1 MAIKKRGLG
10 KSLNALLFDPLS
22 NEDEIETS
30 SVSAKKEDKKAEGD
44 KSSAGPSL
52 NKTTIETLAVQ
63 QLQPGKYQPR
73 RDINPIDLE
82 SLADSIRA
90 QGLIQPIVVRPLN
103 AKTPSPQTKYEIIA
117 GERRWR
123 AAQLAG
129 LTEVPVVLRN
139 VSDQVAMAMAL
150 IENIQRED
158 LNPLEEARA
167 YERLAKEF
175 DLTHGQ
181 VAEMVGKSRTTITN
195 SLRLLTLG
203 NDLKSWLERGDLE
216 VGHAKVLLTL
226 KDPLQTQIARAVV
239 EKGLSVRETERM
251 IVNLQNGSSEKA
263 ALGKSKN
270 IDPDIIRLQ
279 KTLSDKLGASTQ
291 IVHSNVGKGKIIIHY
306 NSLDELDGVLIH
318 LDPSFNQV

>member
-22 NEDEIETS
+22 NEDEIDTS
-30 SVSAKKEDKKAEGD
+30 KLDKEADNSALAAEQSTPKKV
-44 KSSAGPSL
+44 
-52 NKTTIETLAVQ
+52 IETLEVH

-73 RDINPIDLE
+73 REINPVDLE
-82 SLADSIRA
+82 PLADSIRA
-90 QGLIQPIVVRPLN
+90 QGVIQPVVVRPLST
-103 AKTPSPQTKYEIIA
+103 KEKGFEGKYEIIA

-129 LTEVPVVLRN
+129 LSAVPVVIRD
-139 VSDQVAMAMAL
+139 VSDQIAMAMAL

-158 LNPLEEARA
+158 LNPLEEACA
-167 YERLAKEF
+167 FERLAKEF
-175 DLTHGQ
+175 SLTHGQ

-203 NDLKSWLERGDLE
+203 EDLKLWLERGDLE

-226 KDPLQTQIARAVV
+226 KDPLQTQIARTVV

-251 IVNLQNGSSEKA
+251 VVNLQNGHSENA
-263 ALGKSKN
+263 GFRKSKN
-270 IDPDIIRLQ
+270 IDPDIVRLQ
-279 KTLSDKLGASTQ
+279 NSLSDKLGATTQ
-291 IVHSNVGKGKIIIHY
+291 IVHSNQGKGKIVIHY
-306 NSLDELDGVLIH
+306 NSLDELDGVLTH
-318 LDPSFNQV
+318 LDPSFNQA

>member
-10 KSLNALLFDPLS
+10 KSLNALLFDPFS
-22 NEDEIETS
+22 NEDDIDTGRAELENGGNR
-30 SVSAKKEDKKAEGD
+30 VLDK
-44 KSSAGPSL
+44 
-52 NKTTIETLAVQ
+52 TLASSIPKTVIDTLEVH

-73 RDINPIDLE
+73 REINPVDLE

-90 QGLIQPIVVRPLN
+90 QGVIQPIVVRPLS
-103 AKTPSPQTKYEIIA
+103 AKTQGPDAQYEIIA

-129 LTEVPVVLRN
+129 LSCVPVVLRN

-158 LNPLEEARA
+158 LNPLEEACA
-167 YERLAKEF
+167 FERLAKEF
-175 DLTHGQ
+175 NLTHGQ
-181 VAEMVGKSRTTITN
+181 VAEMVGKSRTTVTN

-203 NDLKSWLERGDLE
+203 EDLKLWLERGDLE
-216 VGHAKVLLTL
+216 VGHAKVLLTV
-226 KDPLQTQIARAVV
+226 KDPLQTQLARTVV

-251 IVNLQNGSSEKA
+251 ILNLQNGRSEK
-263 ALGKSKN
+263 LGSTKSKN
-270 IDPDIIRLQ
+270 LDPDIVRLQ
-279 KTLSDKLGASTQ
+279 NSLSDKLGATTQ
-291 IVHSNVGKGKIIIHY
+291 IVHSNLGKGKIVIHY

-318 LDPSFNQV
+318 LDPSLNQA